1 MDDIYSKN
9 YAAFMEETLKGMM
22 ELPVEGICV
31 VTKLK
36 GGAVFANFFNSNMID
51 KITYAGVIQQD
62 AMLDMLKA
70 NNYVD
75 GEKDKTTD

>member
-1 MDDIYSKN
+1 MDSIYNKD
-9 YAAFMEETLKGMM
+9 YASFMEETLKGMM

-36 GGAVFANFFNSNMID
+36 GGAMFANFFNSKMMD
-51 KITYAGVIQQD
+51 KIAYAGIIQQD

-70 NNYVD
+70 NNYVGD
-75 GEKDKTTD
+75 EEK